1 MTDLTSS
8 SAVEIDDAP
17 INAPDDSFTAVQPA
31 PAHAPSTH
39 KWLIALAVML
49 GTTLEVLDTSIINVA
64 LPHMQGT
71 FSASVDEIAWVLTS
85 YLVANGVMIPMTG
98 WISSRFG
105 RKRYFLFSMGL
116 FVAASALCGAAHSLS
131 QMVSFRLLQGAAG
144 AAMIPSSQA
153 ILMETFPPEEQQM
166 GMAVWGMGLMVA
178 PILGPT
184 LGGWITD
191 NWNWRWNFYI
201 NLPLGAIAF
210 LMVSVFVHDP
220 PFMRER
226 RARGGHVDYPGIVA
240 LVLSLGLLQIVL
252 DRGQRADWFASP
264 WVVYA
269 TAISALSFATLA
281 YRELHFSEPII
292 DLRILKER
300 SFTIAVIVIV
310 GMSFVLFGSLL
321 LNPVFLQELMG
332 YNAWK
337 AGLVQAPRGLGSMF
351 SMMMIGQLARTR
363 VDTRKFIGIGFTMV
377 SISLWAMS
385 GWNLQVS
392 MWAVIWPNVIM
403 GLGLGLIFPTA
414 SAAALSC
421 VPRERMGYASS
432 LFNMMRNTGAAV
444 GIAYM
449 TNVLI
454 SQQQI
459 HQSTL
464 VEHFSVFD
472 AWRLSNMPRPQAGSP
487 SFHYLPQVMTGQKQ
501 GLGMIYGAIQAQ
513 AAMLSFNDIYRMLA
527 IAMVLLIP
535 SFLLLQRHRAGAG
548 MSGH

>member
-1 MTDLTSS
+1 MAASS
-8 SAVEIDDAP
+8 PTQARPTETETHA
-17 INAPDDSFTAVQPA
+17 PA
-31 PAHAPSTH
+31 PH
-39 KWLIALAVML
+39 KWLVAISVML

-105 RKRYFLFSMGL
+105 RKRYFLLSVFV
-116 FVAASALCGAAHSLS
+116 FVAASAMCGAARSLD
-131 QMVSFRLLQGAAG
+131 QMVIFRLMQGAAG

-153 ILMETFPPEEQQM
+153 ILMETFPPQEQQM

-201 NLPLGAIAF
+201 NLPLGALAF
-210 LMVSVFVHDP
+210 FMVWVFVHDP
-220 PFMRER
+220 PYMKER
-226 RARGGHVDYPGIVA
+226 RERGGHVDYLGMVS
-240 LVLSLGLLQIVL
+240 LVISLGLLQIVL
-252 DRGQRADWFASP
+252 DRGQRADWFSAP
-264 WVVYA
+264 WVVFA
-269 TAISALSFATLA
+269 TAASILFFVILA
-281 YRELHFSEPII
+281 YRELHFSDPII
-292 DLRILKER
+292 DLRILKLR
-300 SFTIAVIVIV
+300 SFTVAVVVII

-337 AGLVQAPRGLGSMF
+337 AGLVQAPRGLGSMT

-363 VDTRKFIGIGFTMV
+363 IDTRKFIGIGFTLI
-377 SISLWAMS
+377 SIALWAMS
-385 GWNLQVS
+385 GWNLQVG
-392 MWAVIWPNVIM
+392 MWAVVWPNAIM
-403 GLGLGLIFPTA
+403 GLGLGMIFPTA
-414 SAAALSC
+414 SAAALSG
-421 VPRERMGYASS
+421 VARERMGYASS
-432 LFNMMRNTGAAV
+432 LFNMMRNTGAAM

-459 HQSTL
+459 HQSHL

-472 AWRLSNMPRPQAGSP
+472 AWKLSNLGQGRVGAPE
-487 SFHYLPQVMTGQKQ
+487 FHYLPQIVTGQMQ
-501 GLGMIYGAIQAQ
+501 GLGMIYGSIQAQ
-513 AAMLSFNDIYRMLA
+513 SAMLSFNDIYRFLA
-527 IAMVLLIP
+527 VLMAVLIP
-535 SFLLLQRHRAGAG
+535 SFLLLRKGSAAGGGGAG
-548 MSGH
+548 H